1 MERRGAPL
9 RDGQIV
15 SGPYRARHGRA
26 PVEQRP
32 YDGGVIEVREGPDR
46 RRPRNVWPRLIAG
59 AVFLL
64 AAIALGVTCFAAV
77 SSNLPDRELRF
88 EFSELQ
94 PGAPRFEP
102 VTDLGS
108 DRLGF
113 TYGAWVVRLDDGSV
127 VALLSRD
134 VASACGVEW
143 RPNALTAGV
152 FADRCGGSEYSLSG
166 DPLSGDAARS
176 LDRLPV
182 TLRGGKV
189 IVDLERLELGA
200 CRVASSGDCSGP
212 DGPVTRALSGRLS
225 RLPGAP

>member
-1 MERRGAPL
+1 M
-9 RDGQIV
+9 
-15 SGPYRARHGRA
+15 
-26 PVEQRP
+26 
-32 YDGGVIEVREGPDR
+32 IEVREGPDR

-59 AVFLL
+59 AAVFLGAMVL
-64 AAIALGVTCFAAV
+64 AVTCYAAV
-77 SSNLPDRELRF
+77 SSNIPDRELRF

-94 PGAPRFEP
+94 PGAPRFVP

-113 TYGAWVVRLDDGSV
+113 TYGAWVVRFDDGSV

-143 RPNALTAGV
+143 RPDALSAGASGV

-166 DPLSGDAARS
+166 DPLSGDAGRS

-182 TLRGGKV
+182 TLRGGEV

-200 CRVASSGDCSGP
+200 CRVASSGDCSGE
-212 DGPVTRALSGRLS
+212 DGPVTRPLSGRLS